1 MQKLFFQSEFETGDV
16 TLFDKWAKDYF
27 GIKLPEDFIDFIDFI
42 NSNGV
47 GREPIPCRFDGK
59 IDMEELIIEAF
70 LRLSPSDNLASI
82 QASTDRAI
90 GEDWISDDF
99 VMFAEGAAGHLS
111 FVLAVKGPHRGKVFA
126 FVDSGVYLDGDQIR
140 LENGALH
147 LANTFSEFID
157 GLYADEDDIDDW
169 EDSMDY
175 LPDEIKEKFGSG
187 S

>member
-1 MQKLFFQSEFETGDV
+1 MQRLFFQFERENLDV
-16 TLFDKWAKDYF
+16 ASIEEWAKKRF
-27 GIKLPEDFIDFIDFI
+27 GVGLPEDFLFFLR
-42 NSNGV
+42 NNGI
-47 GREPIPCRFDGK
+47 GGNPIPCRFEDK
-59 IDMEELIIEAF
+59 IGMDRIKIEEF
-70 LRLSPSDNLASI
+70 LRLAPPDNMLSV
-82 QASTDRAI
+82 QFSTDRAI
-90 GEDWISDDF
+90 SEGWMSDNLI
-99 VMFAEGAAGHLS
+99 MFAEGGGSHLS